1 MALTSWVAASETLK
15 SKAQNAMLWAKG
27 TGTSDIYAL
36 EVDPVTGGIPVVVT
50 ERVLEFKDGIYFN
63 YAASGPVTNA
73 AWTEVLAATSADI
86 YQLSLFDGS
95 GFTVE
100 LGLGG
105 SGSEARI
112 LLIPPG
118 GLPSNLSLYI
128 PSGSRLSIRAVSV
141 ASISSNSDLVMNL
154 LG

>member
-1 MALTSWVAASETLK
+1 MALTSWIAASETLK

-36 EVDPVTGGIPVVVT
+36 EVDPVTGGLPVVVT
-50 ERVLEFKDGIYFN
+50 ERVLEFKDGVTFN
-63 YAASGPVTNA
+63 YSVDGPVTNG
-73 AWTEVLAATSADI
+73 AWVEILSATSADI

-95 GFTVE
+95 GYTTE
-100 LGLGG
+100 IGAGG
-105 SGSEARI
+105 AGSEQRI
-112 LLIPPG
+112 LLSPPG

-128 PSGSRLSIRAVSV
+128 PAGTRLSVRSV
-141 ASISSNSDLVMNL
+141 FQPSISSNSDLVMNL